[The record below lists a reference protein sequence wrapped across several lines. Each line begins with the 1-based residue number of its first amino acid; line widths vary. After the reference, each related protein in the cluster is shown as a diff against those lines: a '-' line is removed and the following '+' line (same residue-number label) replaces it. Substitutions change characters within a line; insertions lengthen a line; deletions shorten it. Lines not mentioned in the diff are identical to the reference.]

1 MVTTQDD
8 VSLPEMYFNIKKK
21 KPTSNHCQHHSNSPN
36 LFLNSKRQT
45 GEARQ
50 LYSIKILSKGAASY
64 STYTQHTSALF
75 DLQQSNA
82 AQQLSDYSRI
92 YLNWP
97 FLQV

>member
-1 MVTTQDD
+1 MMRHYQKCIST
-8 VSLPEMYFNIKKK
+8 LKKK
-21 KPTSNHCQHHSNSPN
+21 ANFKPLSAPFQFSQ
-36 LFLNSKRQT
+36 FVFEQQKT